1 MRAIRL
7 ILVVL
12 VGAGMLVFGGSG
24 TALACSCA
32 MGGVDDYVGY
42 ADVVATGTLTDIEP
56 PADGPVISSIDPV
69 KYTVEVDRTFKGDPQ
84 PRLVFY
90 SARFGAS
97 CGLEGMHADRRYT
110 FFLTQ
115 GGERLTANLCGGT
128 RPASDGFE
136 TKVARVTGPPI
147 EAADP
152 PSTDPSA
159 SGPGAE
165 ASIDIDDNDAN
176 AANDSGVPLWVYAAI
191 GGVVIIAAG
200 GVLIWRR
207 SSAPASRD

>member
-69 KYTVEVDRTFKGDPQ
+69 KYTVDVERTFKGDPQ

-110 FFLTQ
+110 FFLTRGGLLSR
-115 GGERLTANLCGGT
+115 GGEHLTADLCGGT

-147 EAADP
+147 EAGDP
-152 PSTDPSA
+152 TPADPSA
-159 SGPGAE
+159 SGPG
-165 ASIDIDDNDAN
+165 
-176 AANDSGVPLWVYAAI
+176 VPLWVYAGI
-191 GGVVIIAAG
+191 GGVGILAAG

-207 SSAPASRD
+207 SAQGSRD